1 MEARLLEVEAAAKEE
16 SEARLSDV
24 EHGLL
29 EQLEAGFMHQ
39 PAHTESKSLDGRT
52 EAVDSRALG
61 RSSGEIPIETSIKAE
76 TFPMANARVGRP
88 RPPKTKGAPTQIMVA
103 AVRHEEEKTDDG
115 DGAGKLAGDP
125 AAADSDSDTPE
136 SPRNSKCGRCGLM
149 ALFGCSRRSHQV
161 APKRIPGR

>member
-1 MEARLLEVEAAAKEE
+1 M
-16 SEARLSDV
+16 SDV

-61 RSSGEIPIETSIKAE
+61 RGLEQRSSGEIPIETRIKAE

-103 AVRHEEEKTDDG
+103 AVRHEEEKPDDG
-115 DGAGKLAGDP
+115 DGAEKRAGDP